1 MSDLTIVERRS
12 MHSSSGQVPCSY
24 HPDVMTGLRCTNCGK
39 PICPKDAVRTPVG
52 LRCPECAGVRRM
64 GTIRTPKDHL
74 MKAIGGGLLVAI
86 VVAVLWR
93 FIPTWSFYLSLAMG
107 FGVVETIARFTRNKR
122 GTDLQIAAMAIIT
135 LGFLL
140 SRALLA
146 QRYGITI
153 DNLSELNG
161 VVWNDAVRTAYG
173 YPVSVGDLL
182 RLQAVPDLI
191 YMALA
196 YAIAW
201 VRFR

>member
-1 MSDLTIVERRS
+1 
-12 MHSSSGQVPCSY
+12 
-24 HPDVMTGLRCTNCGK
+24 
-39 PICPKDAVRTPVG
+39 
-52 LRCPECAGVRRM
+52 M
-64 GTIRTPKDHL
+64 GTIRTPTNDL
-74 MKAIGGGLLVAI
+74 AKALGAGLLVAV

-93 FIPTWSFYLSLAMG
+93 FIPSWGFYLSLVMG

-122 GTDLQIAAMAIIT
+122 GADLQIAAIVIIT
-135 LGFLL
+135 VGFLM

-146 QRYGITI
+146 QRFGISITG
-153 DNLSELNG
+153 LTEMNG
-161 VVWNDAVRTAYG
+161 AVWNDAVRSAYG
-173 YPVSVGDLL
+173 APRTVGALL